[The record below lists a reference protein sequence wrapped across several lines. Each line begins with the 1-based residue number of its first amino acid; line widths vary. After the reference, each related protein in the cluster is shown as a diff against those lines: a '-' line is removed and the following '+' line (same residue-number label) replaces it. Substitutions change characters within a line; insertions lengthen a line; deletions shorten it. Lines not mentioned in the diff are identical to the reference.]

1 MKKFAALLLTAALT
15 TAVFTGCG
23 ASTST
28 DGTAADTKTD
38 SAQADDASAD
48 TDAAA
53 ETSDGSEEPITL
65 KVSFTTGMTGAVNS
79 FAIEKGF
86 YKDLGIEFEQVSR
99 PDYNELLSLISRGE
113 IDIADGDPSTFIP
126 AIYNGVPAKMVGNLW
141 RYAGC
146 YWLIANNDIKDFS
159 DLKGKTIGSCAASGG
174 LRLSVLKMLEANG
187 ISEDEVTLVANGKH
201 QTAYATLTS
210 GEVDATI
217 IHNPYA
223 ALAEAEGTGHILG
236 RAWDY
241 IPDYYT
247 GTIVASDRIIKEEPE
262 KLQRFLNAYYE
273 VHEKVENEYFDEF
286 ITWLAQQM
294 DVSEDV
300 MRKAVEDEIDVWS
313 DYPVIPEDRVEKT
326 VEYLKEYG
334 WLDENVQAEGTYTN
348 EFAEKAAETLG
359 LTDPAEK

>member
-38 SAQADDASAD
+38 SAQAGDASAD

-126 AIYNGVPAKMVGNLW
+126 AIYNGVPAKMGGNLW
-141 RYAGC
+141 R
-146 YWLIANNDIKDFS
+146 
-159 DLKGKTIGSCAASGG
+159 
-174 LRLSVLKMLEANG
+174 
-187 ISEDEVTLVANGKH
+187 
-201 QTAYATLTS
+201 
-210 GEVDATI
+210 
-217 IHNPYA
+217 
-223 ALAEAEGTGHILG
+223 
-236 RAWDY
+236 
-241 IPDYYT
+241 
-247 GTIVASDRIIKEEPE
+247 
-262 KLQRFLNAYYE
+262 
-273 VHEKVENEYFDEF
+273 
-286 ITWLAQQM
+286 
-294 DVSEDV
+294 
-300 MRKAVEDEIDVWS
+300 
-313 DYPVIPEDRVEKT
+313 
-326 VEYLKEYG
+326 
-334 WLDENVQAEGTYTN
+334 
-348 EFAEKAAETLG
+348 
-359 LTDPAEK
+359 